1 MTRRAT
7 WAVLI
12 AAVVFFGGVLSL
24 YRATDAAPPNP
35 PVPLGNA
42 VEQRIEMIGHL
53 KEIVS
58 QLREQNK
65 LLRGTERPAQK
76 RQTESRRRPVVGRRC
91 QVEVA
96 ATLRRGRR
104 TGSRPRRS
112 VALH

>member
-12 AAVVFFGGVLSL
+12 AAMVPLGGVLNL

-35 PVPLGNA
+35 PVPLANA

-53 KEIVS
+53 KDIVS

-65 LLRGTERPAQK
+65 LLREQNDLLKSGKLKVIVDR
-76 RQTESRRRPVVGRRC
+76 
-91 QVEVA
+91 
-96 ATLRRGRR
+96 
-104 TGSRPRRS
+104 
-112 VALH
+112 